1 MSLKDI
7 RGILD
12 NIQDTSGR
20 ILHENAQLRDELKE
34 LKASLK
40 SKDGE
45 LQGLQELLPKMCER
59 NKTVELELSTAKVN
73 TQDGEIYNLW
83 DNLDSLDQYTR
94 KNSLEI
100 HGVPKAYS
108 STEEVVLA
116 ISNALDV
123 DISSNDIEISHHLK
137 RRNSI
142 TAIILKFASHKD
154 KAKL

>member
-1 MSLKDI
+1 
-7 RGILD
+7 
-12 NIQDTSGR
+12 
-20 ILHENAQLRDELKE
+20 
-34 LKASLK
+34 LK

-137 RRNSI
+137 GRNSI

-154 KAKL
+154 KSKL

>member
-45 LQGLQELLPKMCER
+45 LQGLQELLSKMCER